1 MIYSL
6 AVAVVTLALFP
17 PLRSCAIE
25 LISVRQ
31 PADAH
36 SGELPQ
42 DFARRR
48 MWFWWT
54 VNPPSIVG
62 PSPTGSKRYFRKLC
76 PSVAL
81 KDKGVA
87 SSDKYTIS
95 GAELICTGVE

>member
-1 MIYSL
+1 
-6 AVAVVTLALFP
+6 
-17 PLRSCAIE
+17 
-25 LISVRQ
+25 
-31 PADAH
+31 
-36 SGELPQ
+36 
-42 DFARRR
+42 

-54 VNPPSIVG
+54 VNPTSIVG